1 MAKSISGPDQLR
13 ALFQKKLW
21 ILDMDGTVYLGD
33 RVFPETLPF
42 LERVRAA
49 GANYLFFTNNA
60 SRSKQTYVKR
70 LRDLGIPASED
81 QILTV
86 TEEELKRSSPVFAK
100 LDLKQLFRNINT
112 AEDYRQISPDL

>member
-1 MAKSISGPDQLR
+1 MK
-13 ALFQKKLW
+13 AL
-21 ILDMDGTVYLGD
+21 G
-33 RVFPETLPF
+33 
-42 LERVRAA
+42 
-49 GANYLFFTNNA
+49 
-60 SRSKQTYVKR
+60 
-70 LRDLGIPASED
+70 ED